1 MTKEMLERDW
11 NAGLYQK
18 SICRHW
24 KGGDGTTVIY
34 NDLGIKIPLGAC
46 ESGKMLLDPGASIG
60 PYTVKYQKTVWK
72 VLAGQ
77 IEYRGNTY
85 SPGAELTFQ
94 DESTVRV
101 KNTYAGETIIGFTTY
116 LQTYHN

>member
-1 MTKEMLERDW
+1 MTREMLEKDW

-18 SICRHW
+18 TICRNW

-46 ESGKMLLDPGASIG
+46 ESGKIMLDKNASIG
-60 PYTVKYQKTVWK
+60 PYTLKYQKTIWK
-72 VLAGQ
+72 ILAGQ
-77 IEYRGNTY
+77 IEYHGNTY
-85 SPGAELTFQ
+85 GPGDELTFY
-94 DESTVRV
+94 DDSTVSA

-116 LQTYHN
+116 LQIGHD